1 MSATLAAI
9 APVFSVIA
17 LGWAARRA
25 RIVPD
30 EAWGAVNSFGYL
42 LLMPAFLF
50 TTVATARFDGPDA
63 GGYVACILT
72 GFVLAA
78 CASLAWRLVFRADG
92 PAFTSVFQGSLRWN
106 GFVLLAASN
115 ALYGPEGTAL
125 IALGFGPAVA
135 LVNVISVAVMARW
148 ADNDVAPTVAGA
160 VAEVARNPLVLACLA
175 GFAANLSGLAG
186 ALGPVLDALR
196 LLGGAAMPVALLT
209 VGAALNFGGIARQ
222 PGHVGAAVLGKLV
235 IAPAIM
241 LVVGLAL
248 GLSPLALSVAVG
260 VASTPSA
267 AAAYVLARALGG
279 DAPLMAAIVT
289 CTTVASALSMPVWH
303 ALVQALV

>member
-1 MSATLAAI
+1 MSVTLVAI
-9 APVFSVIA
+9 APVFTVIG
-17 LGWAARRA
+17 LGWVARRA
-25 RIVPD
+25 KIVSD
-30 EAWGAVNSFGYL
+30 DAWGVVNRFGYL
-42 LLMPAFLF
+42 LLMPSFLF
-50 TTVATARFDGPDA
+50 TTVATAKFDGPDA
-63 GGYVACILT
+63 GGYVACLLT

-78 CASLAWRLVFRADG
+78 CASLAWRLVFRRDG
-92 PAFTSVFQGSLRWN
+92 PAYTSVFQGSLRWN

-135 LVNVISVAVMARW
+135 LVNVITVAVMARW

-160 VAEVARNPLVLACLA
+160 VAEVARNPLVLACVA
-175 GFAANLSGLAG
+175 GFIANLSGLATV
-186 ALGPVLDALR
+186 LGPVLTALK
-196 LLGGAAMPVALLT
+196 LLGGAAMPVALLS
-209 VGAALNFGGIARQ
+209 VGAALNFAGIARQ
-222 PGHVGAAVLGKLV
+222 PWHVTAATFGKLM

-241 LVVGLAL
+241 LAIGLGF

-267 AAAYVLARALGG
+267 AAAYVMARALGG

-289 CTTVASALSMPVWH
+289 FTTVLSALSIPLWYAV
-303 ALVQALV
+303 AQALV